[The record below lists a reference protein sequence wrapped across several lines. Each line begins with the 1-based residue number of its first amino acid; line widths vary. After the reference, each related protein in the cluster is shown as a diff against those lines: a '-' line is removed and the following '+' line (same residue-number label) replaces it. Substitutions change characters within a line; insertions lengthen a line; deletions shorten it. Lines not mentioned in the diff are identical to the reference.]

1 MFNKFMYLNSE
12 VNFIRLYVYMLIII
26 CFLCVCIRM
35 EGVNKYCKMVLYFYN
50 NMFFVCLI
58 RQFGFLLVKIKMLY
72 ICFKLIL

>member
-1 MFNKFMYLNSE
+1 MCLNSE

-35 EGVNKYCKMVLYFYN
+35 EGVNKYGKMVLYFYN

-58 RQFGFLLVKIKMLY
+58 R
-72 ICFKLIL
+72 